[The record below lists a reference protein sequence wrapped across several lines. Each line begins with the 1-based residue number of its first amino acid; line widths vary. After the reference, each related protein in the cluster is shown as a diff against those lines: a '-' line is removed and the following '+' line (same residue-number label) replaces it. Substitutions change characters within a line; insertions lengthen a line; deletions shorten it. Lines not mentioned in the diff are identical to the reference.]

1 MGTISWDD
9 FARVE
14 LRVGTVVSAEVFEN
28 ARNPAYILHID
39 CGAELGILKCSAQI
53 TDLYEPDDL
62 ID

>member
-1 MGTISWDD
+1 MDTISWDD

-39 CGAELGILKCSAQI
+39 CGAEGLGAFRGLN
-53 TDLYEPDDL
+53 TDRAEADD
-62 ID
+62 